1 MLRGEEGIVRYKKDI
16 IETLLKYLPEAYLYL
31 FGSRAKGKHHET
43 SDIDIAIDNKIKI
56 ENKIV
61 FQMKNSIDSLNIPYS
76 IDIVDFNNVS
86 EILKKQIERDKI
98 SWN

>member
-1 MLRGEEGIVRYKKDI
+1 MLRGEEGIVQYKKNI
-16 IETLLKYLPEAYLYL
+16 IETILKYLPAANLYL

-43 SDIDIAIDNKIKI
+43 SDIDIAIDNKTKI
-56 ENKIV
+56 EKKIV
-61 FQMKNSIDSLNIPYS
+61 CQLKNSIDSLNIPYT

-86 EILKKQIERDKI
+86 EILKKQIEKDKI